1 MPLGR
6 GGPVAHMKQIL
17 GIVLA
22 AAAFA
27 AAGWLTYTQAAPA
40 PVVWTALGLLG
51 VGVVV
56 LAFTL
61 RCRTRPSARAAEA
74 GTGLAPPKRG
84 HGHRVRFD
92 REKFTLK
99 DLASGETAT
108 MRWQDITAVYIVA
121 IEGSG
126 EGELRYVVHQGERA
140 LEIPLA
146 ADGNEAFLAALQE
159 WLPGFDD
166 AGLIEGMA
174 MAHGIKQLW
183 PSALLPDAAAR

>member
-1 MPLGR
+1 
-6 GGPVAHMKQIL
+6 MKQIF

-56 LAFTL
+56 LVFAL
-61 RCRTRPSARAAEA
+61 RYRTRSPAGTAEA
-74 GTGLAPPKRG
+74 GTGPAPPKRG
-84 HGHRVRFD
+84 SSHRVRFD
-92 REKFTLK
+92 GEKFTLK
-99 DLASGETAT
+99 DLATGETAT
-108 MRWQDITAVYIVA
+108 MRWQDVTAVYIVA
-121 IEGSG
+121 LEGSD

-140 LEIPLA
+140 IEVPLA
-146 ADGNEAFLAALQE
+146 ADGNEAFLAAMQE
-159 WLPGFDD
+159 RLPGFDD

-183 PSALLPDAAAR
+183 PSALLPDAVAR